1 MARLTSNILANYER
15 NVSAEVHYV
24 EELNRDAFG
33 SRNWTAAHAR
43 LAEMQTLQLVSG
55 LSFGQMKQLQ
65 DQQTDPMAPEYTI
78 RESSCPD
85 EYVQELK
92 NY

>member
-15 NVSAEVHYV
+15 NVSSEVHYV

-65 DQQTDPMAPEYTI
+65 DQLTDTIVPEEYTI

-92 NY
+92 N